1 MGVQEIMWWLLGNLI
16 LGAII
21 GYGGRA
27 ILPGAQ
33 DIGVVKTVLVG
44 VVSAVIVGLVFS
56 PAGWFVSIVLGALV
70 AAGLLWLTI
79 RQGWLKP
86 SSPAV

>member
-1 MGVQEIMWWLLGNLI
+1 MLTSIIGTLI

-21 GYGGRA
+21 GYGGRLV
-27 ILPGAQ
+27 LPGAQ

-44 VVSAVIVGLVFS
+44 VVSAVIVGAILGS
-56 PAGWFVSIVLGALV
+56 ASSIGGIIAGALV
-70 AAGLLWLTI
+70 AAGVLWFSI

-86 SSPAV
+86 S